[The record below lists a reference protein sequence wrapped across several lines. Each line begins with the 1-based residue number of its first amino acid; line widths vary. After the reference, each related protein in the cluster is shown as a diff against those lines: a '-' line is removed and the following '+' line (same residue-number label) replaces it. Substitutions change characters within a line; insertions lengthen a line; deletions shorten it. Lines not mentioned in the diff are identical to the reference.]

1 MMRRVFLILL
11 AFLFVVVPILG
22 SELPQVSQPNTAAYT
37 PAEIGQLKQALTALE
52 SFLAQSR
59 FGSSR
64 TFAANDWLSD
74 DFAAYSAGVL
84 TESGYLAQ
92 LVSQGGWFD
101 GAHTWILVGLPL
113 DGKTAWIPV
122 EASPRMG
129 QSQPILGYV
138 PSYSDTQGTLWFE
151 TAYTAFE
158 QASKLPANLPPVAG
172 IRQPA
177 SLISVDRWVK
187 FLGLSS
193 YDPDG
198 DIILYL
204 WELGDG
210 THLTEVDV
218 DGSIRHRYTKA
229 GTYTVGLTVI
239 DNRGKQATTSI
250 SLRVVAPNNDEERS
264 ERGCGCGG

>member
-1 MMRRVFLILL
+1 MKRQVFLILV
-11 AFLFVVVPILG
+11 AFVLVVVPILG
-22 SELPQVSQPNTAAYT
+22 SELPQVGQPNNTAYT
-37 PAEIGQLKQALTALE
+37 PAETGQLKQAIAALE
-52 SFLAQSR
+52 SFLADSR
-59 FGSSR
+59 LGSRR
-64 TFAANDWLSD
+64 TFTASDWLSG

-101 GAHTWILVGLPL
+101 GVHTWILVGLPV
-113 DGKTAWIPV
+113 GAKTAWIPV

-138 PSYSDTQGTLWFE
+138 PSYSDTQGNLWFE
-151 TAYTAFE
+151 AAYTAFE
-158 QASKLPANLPPVAG
+158 QGSRLPANLPPVAG

-187 FLGLSS
+187 FFGLSS

-198 DIILYL
+198 DILLYH

-210 THLTEVDV
+210 TRLTEVD
-218 DGSIRHRYTKA
+218 GSVSHRYTKA

-239 DNRGKQATTSI
+239 DNRGRQATTSV
-250 SLRVVAPNNDEERS
+250 SFRVVAPNEEQRS
-264 ERGCGCGG
+264 FSGRGCGGCGG